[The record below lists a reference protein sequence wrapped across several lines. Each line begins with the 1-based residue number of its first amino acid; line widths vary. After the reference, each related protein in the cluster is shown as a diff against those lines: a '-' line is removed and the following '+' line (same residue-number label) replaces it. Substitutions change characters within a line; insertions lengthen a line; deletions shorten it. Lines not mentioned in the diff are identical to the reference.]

1 MSLETIPPKWDLIVV
16 GGGITGAG
24 VFREAARMGLGV
36 LLVEQKDFAWGTSG
50 RSSKLIHGGLRY
62 LKEGRLLL
70 TRESVQERERLLKE
84 APGLVEPLAFL
95 VPVYRDRGPG
105 KWTLEAGLS
114 IYDLI
119 AGKRQHRFHSPAEFF
134 KLAPHIDHKLLNG
147 GFQFYDAQVDDA
159 RLVLRLINEGIRF
172 GGQALN
178 YTRAVEILRDSN
190 KAITGLRVA
199 DSEAPLSRNL
209 TTRAIVN
216 ATGAWANTLHP
227 LPEANLHM
235 RPLRGSHLIYPHHSL
250 PIEQAI
256 SFMHPEDNRAVFI
269 IPWEG
274 VVLVGTT
281 DLDHTAD
288 LGLDPVAT
296 QEEVLYLVKGLARLF
311 PALDFSL
318 KNCISTFAGVRP
330 VLSKGQRD
338 PSQES
343 REHMIWKENGL
354 ATITGGKLTIFRI
367 MAREA
372 LKAVSPFL
380 PACQI
385 PPENDPVF
393 LPVPDTP
400 AEDFGLTQ
408 KTWRHL
414 YGRYGEQAEDIVR
427 NARPAELSTVP
438 GTHTLWA
445 EIPFAARNEG
455 IRHLDD
461 LLLRRVRIGLLTPQ
475 GGKVHLGH
483 IRELCRPYLPWG
495 NRKWRREVNRYLDG
509 WQYAHSLPAGLR
521 PAPPVR
527 LLPSVSHIRSTIA
540 DYIRRIFSKSRP

>member
-1 MSLETIPPKWDLIVV
+1 MSLDTLRPEWDLIVI

-36 LLVEQKDFAWGTSG
+36 LLVEQYDFAWGTSS

-62 LKEGRLLL
+62 LKEGRLRL

-105 KWTLEAGLS
+105 KWTLEAGLT

-119 AGKRQHRFHSPAEFF
+119 AGRRRHRFHSPAELL
-134 KLAPHIDHKLLNG
+134 KLAPHIDNKLLNG

-199 DSEAPLSRNL
+199 DSEAPLACNL

-216 ATGAWANTLHP
+216 ATGVWANTLHP

-235 RPLRGSHLIYPHHSL
+235 RPLRGSHLIYPRHSL

-256 SFMHPEDNRAVFI
+256 SFMHPDDNRAVFI
-269 IPWEG
+269 IPWEK

-281 DLDHTAD
+281 DLDHRAD

-296 QEEVLYLVKGLARLF
+296 QKEVLYLVRGLARLF
-311 PALDFSL
+311 PGLDFSL
-318 KNCISTFAGVRP
+318 NNCISTFAGVRP
-330 VLSKGQRD
+330 VLSKGHRD
-338 PSQES
+338 PSMES
-343 REHMIWKENGL
+343 REQYDLEGEWPCNHHRWKVDH
-354 ATITGGKLTIFRI
+354 F
-367 MAREA
+367 
-372 LKAVSPFL
+372 
-380 PACQI
+380 
-385 PPENDPVF
+385 
-393 LPVPDTP
+393 
-400 AEDFGLTQ
+400 
-408 KTWRHL
+408 
-414 YGRYGEQAEDIVR
+414 
-427 NARPAELSTVP
+427 
-438 GTHTLWA
+438 
-445 EIPFAARNEG
+445 
-455 IRHLDD
+455 
-461 LLLRRVRIGLLTPQ
+461 
-475 GGKVHLGH
+475 
-483 IRELCRPYLPWG
+483 
-495 NRKWRREVNRYLDG
+495 
-509 WQYAHSLPAGLR
+509 
-521 PAPPVR
+521 
-527 LLPSVSHIRSTIA
+527 
-540 DYIRRIFSKSRP
+540 

>member
-1 MSLETIPPKWDLIVV
+1 MRLETIPPKWDLIVV

-36 LLVEQKDFAWGTSG
+36 LLVEQKDFAWGTSS

-119 AGKRQHRFHSPAEFF
+119 AGKRRHLFLSPAELF
-134 KLAPHIDHKLLNG
+134 KLAPHIDQKLLSG

-178 YTRAVEILRDSN
+178 YARAVEILRDSD
-190 KAITGLRVA
+190 KAVTGLRVA
-199 DSEAPLSRNL
+199 DSEAPLTRNL
-209 TTRAIVN
+209 TTGAIVN
-216 ATGAWANTLHP
+216 ATGAWAKTLHP

-235 RPLRGSHLIYPHHSL
+235 RPLRGTHLIYPHHSL

-330 VLSKGQRD
+330 VLSRGGRD

-343 REHMIWKENGL
+343 REHLIWKDKGL

-367 MAREA
+367 MARDA
-372 LKAVSPFL
+372 LKAIRPFL

-385 PPENDPVF
+385 PSESDPIF
-393 LPVPDTP
+393 LPVPETP
-400 AEDFGLTQ
+400 AQGSGLSRG
-408 KTWRHL
+408 KWRHL
-414 YGRYGEQAEDIVR
+414 YGRYGEQAEDMVR
-427 NARPAELSTVP
+427 NAKPADLSAVP
-438 GTHTLWA
+438 GTQTLWA
-445 EIPFAARNEG
+445 EIPFAARNER

-461 LLLRRVRIGLLTPQ
+461 LLLRRVRIGLMIPQ
-475 GGKVHLGH
+475 GGKIHLGR
-483 IRELCRPYLPWG
+483 IRELCRPYLRWN
-495 NRKWRREVNRYLDG
+495 NRKWRREVNRYLNR
-509 WQYAHSLPAGLR
+509 WQYAHGLPADLR
-521 PAPPVR
+521 PAPPLRV
-527 LLPSVSHIRSTIA
+527 LASVSQLRSSIA
-540 DYIRRIFSKSRP
+540 DYTRRIFSISRP

>member
-1 MSLETIPPKWDLIVV
+1 MSLETIHQNWDLIVI

-24 VFREAARMGLGV
+24 VFHEAARMNLRV
-36 LLVEQKDFAWGTSG
+36 LLVEQKDFAWGTSS

-70 TRESVQERERLLKE
+70 TRESVQERERLLKD

-119 AGKRQHRFHSPAEFF
+119 ARKRRHMFHTPAELFE
-134 KLAPHIDHKLLNG
+134 LAPHIDQKLLSG

-159 RLVLRLINEGIRF
+159 RLVLRLINEGIRL

-190 KAITGLRVA
+190 KAVSGLRVA
-199 DSEAPLSRNL
+199 DSEAPLARNL

-216 ATGAWANTLHP
+216 ATGAWAITLHP
-227 LPEANLHM
+227 CPDPNLHM
-235 RPLRGSHLIYPHHSL
+235 RPLRGSHLIYPHRSL
-250 PIEQAI
+250 PIQQAV
-256 SFMHPEDNRAVFI
+256 SFMHPDDNRAVFI

-288 LGLDPVAT
+288 LSLEPVAT
-296 QEEVLYLVKGLARLF
+296 REEVLYLVKGLARLF

-318 KNCISTFAGVRP
+318 KNCISTFAGIRP
-330 VLSKGQRD
+330 VLSKGERD

-354 ATITGGKLTIFRI
+354 VTITGGKLTVFRS

-372 LKAVSPFL
+372 LKAIRPYL
-380 PACQI
+380 PAGQI
-385 PPENDPVF
+385 PSENDLVF
-393 LPVPDTP
+393 LPVPEIP

-408 KTWRHL
+408 ATWRHI
-414 YGRYGEQAEDIVR
+414 YGRYGEQAEKLVR
-427 NARPAELSTVP
+427 NAEPADLTAVP
-438 GTHTLWA
+438 GTHTIWA
-445 EIPFAARNEG
+445 EIPFAARNER

-461 LLLRRVRIGLLTPQ
+461 LLLRRVRIGLSTPQ
-475 GGKVHLGH
+475 GGKEHLRR
-483 IRELCRPYLPWG
+483 IKQLCRPILPWN
-495 NRKWRREVNRYLDG
+495 NRKWRQEIVRYLNG
-509 WQYAHSLPAGLR
+509 WQHAHGLPAGLR
-521 PAPPVR
+521 PAPTFR
-527 LLPSVSHIRSTIA
+527 LPPSASHIRAFIA
-540 DYIRRIFSKSRP
+540 DYTRKIFSKSRP

>member
-1 MSLETIPPKWDLIVV
+1 MSLETIPQKWDLIVV

-24 VFREAARMGLGV
+24 VFREAARMNLRV
-36 LLVEQKDFAWGTSG
+36 LLVEQKDFAWGTSS

-70 TRESVQERERLLKE
+70 IRESVQERERLLKE
-84 APGLVEPLAFL
+84 APGLVEPIAFL

-119 AGKRQHRFHSPAEFF
+119 ARKRRHMFHSPAELF
-134 KLAPHIDHKLLNG
+134 KLAPHIDQKLLSG

-190 KAITGLRVA
+190 KTVTGLQVE
-199 DSEAPLSRNL
+199 DSEAPLTRNL
-209 TTRAIVN
+209 TTRAMVN

-227 LPEANLHM
+227 RPEANFHM
-235 RPLRGSHLIYPHHSL
+235 RPLRGSHLIYPHRSL

-256 SFMHPEDNRAVFI
+256 SFMHPDDNRAVFI

-288 LGLDPVAT
+288 LSLDPVAT

-330 VLSKGQRD
+330 VLSKGERD

-354 ATITGGKLTIFRI
+354 VTITGGKMTIFRS
-367 MAREA
+367 MARDA
-372 LKAVSPFL
+372 LKAVRPFL

-385 PPENDPVF
+385 PPENEPAF
-393 LPVPDTP
+393 LPVPETP
-400 AEDFGLTQ
+400 IEDFGLSQ
-408 KTWRHL
+408 GTWRHL
-414 YGRYGEQAEDIVR
+414 YGRYGEQAEEMVR
-427 NARPAELSTVP
+427 NAKPADLSTVP

-445 EIPFAARNEG
+445 EIPFAAHNER

-461 LLLRRVRIGLLTPQ
+461 LLLRRVRIGLLTTQ
-475 GGKVHLGH
+475 GGKVHLGR
-483 IRELCRPYLPWG
+483 IRELCRSCLPWN
-495 NRKWRREVNRYLDG
+495 NRKWRREINRYLNR
-509 WQYAHSLPAGLR
+509 WQHAHGLPAGLR
-521 PAPPVR
+521 PAPPSR
-527 LLPSVSHIRSTIA
+527 LPRSVSQIRRYIA
-540 DYIRRIFSKSRP
+540 DYTRRIFSKSRP